1 MNPLSNHKVALNF
14 MVNKSK
20 DIVVKELAIL
30 TKQATKEDVIQLNL
44 RPSLL
49 DPLRGRGIIKI
60 HISDSNNN
68 SGKTD
73 ISCEIIPTF
82 FPRKSIYAL
91 GIILLLWTIVE
102 LIISLSFYSIV
113 TVLCGWSVMFLI
125 VILGKK
131 LNETMLENYITSVV
145 KTL

>member
-1 MNPLSNHKVALNF
+1 MKPLNNHKVTLNF
-14 MVNKSK
+14 MVHKSK
-20 DIVVKELAIL
+20 DIVLNELAIL
-30 TKQATKEDVIQLNL
+30 TKQARKEDVILLDL

-49 DPLRGRGIIKI
+49 DPLSGRGIIEL
-60 HISDSNNN
+60 HISDSNND

-73 ISCEIIPTF
+73 ISCEITPTF

-91 GIILLLWTIVE
+91 GIILLLWTIVG
-102 LIISLSFYSIV
+102 LLISLSFYSIV

-125 VILGKK
+125 IVFGKK

-145 KTL
+145 KKL